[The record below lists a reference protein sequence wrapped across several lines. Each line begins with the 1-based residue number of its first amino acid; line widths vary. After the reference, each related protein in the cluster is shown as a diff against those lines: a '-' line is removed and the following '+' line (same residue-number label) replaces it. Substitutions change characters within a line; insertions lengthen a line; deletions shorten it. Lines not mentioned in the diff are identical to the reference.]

1 MKRGIQGKLVV
12 QGASPEPFKSFV
24 PHPLPPEP
32 PIEFSPGLLDLMD
45 VYAIVRLDSQMSL
58 ENWATVVKVLP
69 SRVLAEQEAS
79 RLREANRGKH
89 CIYSVQITRFVEAL

>member
-1 MKRGIQGKLVV
+1 MDK
-12 QGASPEPFKSFV
+12 
-24 PHPLPPEP
+24 PH
-32 PIEFSPGLLDLMD
+32 SKHRH

-58 ENWATVVKVLP
+58 ENSATVVKVLP

-79 RLREANRGKH
+79 RLREVNKEKH